1 MFYQFPVPMKIFLS
15 FRTRLGALL
24 LALWS
29 SATLH
34 AQDNPLS
41 DLRIYGYMQVLGYNQ
56 RTDNVIPTPMGTITN
71 SSERN
76 TFSLQQM
83 NLFLAKP
90 LGERF
95 SAFVN
100 LEFSLSYASQRGW
113 GSFSVEEAWVNYNN
127 SEALNVKAGLLLP
140 TFNNL
145 NELKNRTPL
154 LPYLF
159 RPFVYETSVASLL
172 NAEDF
177 LPERSFLQ
185 VYGSLPLGGLRFD
198 YAFNTGNSETS
209 YMASANDV
217 GRPGASFTGEDTS
230 PFKSVGGRI
239 GIRNAAETFKV
250 GVSGTFDRDK
260 RTDTTFANLVA
271 PTPGGMG
278 RREFLAP
285 LGDVPRFRVGAD
297 LSFSLGN
304 FQFEGEYI
312 GVFHDTNYPTNF
324 RGTLDKTFYYGSLLY
339 NFTDAL
345 YVYGNYNYLKGDVI
359 NPNDPT
365 ANGLEAFGGGA
376 GYRITDGLIAKAQY
390 QRIQVRN
397 SNAITI
403 NFIYLGLSVIF

>member
-1 MFYQFPVPMKIFLS
+1 MKTFSS

-29 SATLH
+29 SAALH

-41 DLRIYGYMQVLGYNQ
+41 DLRIYGYMQVLGYNE
-56 RTDNVIPTPMGTITN
+56 RTENVISTPMGTFTN
-71 SSERN
+71 TAERN

-83 NLFLAKP
+83 NLFLSKP

-127 SEALNVKAGLLLP
+127 SEALNIKAGLLLP

-159 RPFVYETSVASLL
+159 RPFVYETSVASFLS
-172 NAEDF
+172 AEDF

-209 YMASANDV
+209 YLASNQDANRQ
-217 GRPGASFTGEDTS
+217 GPTITGEDTS

-250 GVSGTFDRDK
+250 GVSGTYDRDK
-260 RTDTTFANLVA
+260 RTDTTFAN
-271 PTPGGMG
+271 PGPGGFG

-285 LGDVPRFRVGAD
+285 IGNVPRFRVGAD

-304 FQFEGEYI
+304 FAFEGEYI
-312 GVFHDTNYPTNF
+312 GVFHDVKYPTNF

-339 NFTDAL
+339 NFTDAF

-359 NPNDPT
+359 NPNDVT
-365 ANGLEAFGGGA
+365 ATGIEAFGGGA
-376 GYRITDGLIAKAQY
+376 GYRITDGLVAKTQF
-390 QRIQVRN
+390 QRVQTRN
-397 SNAITI
+397 SSAVSI

>member
-1 MFYQFPVPMKIFLS
+1 MKTFSS
-15 FRTRLGALL
+15 FCTRLGALF

-29 SATLH
+29 VSALH
-34 AQDNPLS
+34 AQDNPLN
-41 DLRIYGYMQVLGYNQ
+41 DLRIYGYMQVLGYNE
-56 RTDNVIPTPMGTITN
+56 RTENVITTPMGTITD
-71 SSERN
+71 SRQRN

-83 NLFLAKP
+83 NLFLSKP

-127 SEALNVKAGLLLP
+127 SEALNIKAGLLLP

-185 VYGSLPLGGLRFD
+185 VYGSLPLGGLRLD

-209 YMASANDV
+209 YMASSNDIDI
-217 GRPGASFTGEDTS
+217 GSPGVSFTGEDTS
-230 PFKSVGGRI
+230 PFKAVGGRI
-239 GIRNAAETFKV
+239 GVRNAAETFKV

-260 RTDTTFANLVA
+260 RTDTTFATFDV

-285 LGDVPRFRVGAD
+285 IGDVPRFRVGAD

-312 GVFHDTNYPTNF
+312 GVFHDAKYPTTF

-339 NFTDAL
+339 NFTDTFYA
-345 YVYGNYNYLKGDVI
+345 YVNYNYLKGDVI

-376 GYRITDGLIAKAQY
+376 GYRITDGLVAKAQY
-390 QRIQVRN
+390 QRVQARN

-403 NFIYLGLSVIF
+403 DFIYLGLSVIF